1 MDMPQIDASTEGG
14 KRALEQL
21 EHEEVIWLTTVRR
34 DGQPQTSAVWFLW
47 TGEEFLIYSMPD
59 KPKLRNIQHNPRVCL
74 NFNTD
79 PHGMHVLEIEGTAT
93 IDESHPPANEVPAM
107 LEKYREGLARINS
120 TPERFSAGFR
130 VPVIVRPT
138 KFRYF

>member
-1 MDMPQIDASTEGG
+1 MPTIDASTEGG

-21 EHEEVIWLTTVRR
+21 QTEQVVWLTTVRA

-47 TGEEFLIYSMPD
+47 TGQAFLIYSMPD
-59 KPKLRNIQHNPRVCL
+59 KPKVSL

-79 PHGMHVLEIEGTAT
+79 PHGMHVVQIEGVAT
-93 IDESHPPANEVPAM
+93 IEESHPKAAETPAM
-107 LEKYREGLARINS
+107 IEKYREGIARLKA
-120 TPERFSAGFR
+120 TPEQFSGTFN